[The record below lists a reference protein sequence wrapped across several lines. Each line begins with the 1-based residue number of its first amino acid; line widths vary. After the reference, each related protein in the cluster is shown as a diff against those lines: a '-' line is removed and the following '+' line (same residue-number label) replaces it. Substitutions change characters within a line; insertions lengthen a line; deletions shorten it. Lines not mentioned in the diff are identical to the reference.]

1 MEPMGPVQFWFE
13 FASTYSY
20 LAAMRIEPL
29 AAARGVPL
37 VWKPFLLGALFNRQG
52 WSDSPF
58 NLFPARGRYMWRD
71 IERQCAKHGIPF
83 RKPSLFPRN
92 SLLAA
97 RVACA
102 ASEEPWMHDFVRA
115 AFRANFADDRDI
127 ADPAVLSDALAAA
140 GVGRVRGDEILSAA
154 VAPKNKERFRRE
166 TDLAWESGVFGA
178 PTLIVDGEV
187 FWGNDRV
194 EEAFGWYETRVA
206 RPRS

>member
-1 MEPMGPVQFWFE
+1 MGPVQLWFE

-20 LAAMRIEPL
+20 ITVMRIEPL
-29 AAARGVPL
+29 AAARGIPL
-37 VWKPFLLGALFNRQG
+37 AWKPFLLGALFNKQG

-71 IERQCAKHGIPF
+71 VERQCAKHGIPF
-83 RKPSLFPRN
+83 RKPSTFPRN

-102 ASEEPWMHDFVRA
+102 ASGEAWMRDFARA
-115 AFRANFADDRDI
+115 AFRANFADDRNI
-127 ADPAVLSDALAAA
+127 AEPAVMADALASA
-140 GVGRVRGDEILSAA
+140 GIARERAEEILAA
-154 VAPKNKERFRRE
+154 AALPENKERLRRE

-194 EEAFGWYETRVA
+194 EEAFDWYEA
-206 RPRS
+206 RGGKART

>member
-52 WSDSPF
+52 WNDSPF

-71 IERQCAKHGIPF
+71 IERQCEKYGLPF
-83 RKPSLFPRN
+83 RRPSQFPRN

-97 RVACA
+97 RIACI
-102 ASEEPWMHDFVRA
+102 ASGEPWMTDFVRA
-115 AFRANFADDRDI
+115 AYRVNFAEDRDI
-127 ADPAVLSDALAAA
+127 ADPAVMADALRAAGRTHPDEILAAA
-140 GVGRVRGDEILSAA
+140 VTPE
-154 VAPKNKERFRRE
+154 NKERLRRE

-194 EEAFGWYETRVA
+194 EEAFDWYETRERS
-206 RPRS
+206 RP

>member
-1 MEPMGPVQFWFE
+1 MGPVQFWFE

-20 LAAMRIEPL
+20 LAVMRIQPL
-29 AAARGVPL
+29 AEARGVPL

-52 WSDSPF
+52 WNDSPF

-71 IERQCAKHGIPF
+71 VERQCEKHGIPF
-83 RKPSLFPRN
+83 RRPSHFPRN

-102 ASEEPWMHDFVRA
+102 VSGETWMRDFVRA
-115 AFRANFADDRDI
+115 AFKANFADDRDI
-127 ADPAVLSDALAAA
+127 ADRAVMRDALASA
-140 GVGRVRGDEILSAA
+140 GAGGALGDEILAAA
-154 VAPKNKERFRRE
+154 VAPENKERLRRE
-166 TDLAWESGVFGA
+166 TDLAWESGIFGA

-194 EEAFGWYETRVA
+194 EEAFAWFEA
-206 RPRS
+206 RAGKERS

>member
-1 MEPMGPVQFWFE
+1 MRPVQLWFE

-20 LAAMRIEPL
+20 LAVMRIEPL
-29 AAARGVPL
+29 AAARGIPV

-52 WSDSPF
+52 WNDSPF

-83 RKPSLFPRN
+83 RKPSHFPRN

-102 ASEEPWMHDFVRA
+102 ASGEDWMRDFVRA
-115 AFRANFADDRDI
+115 TFRANFAEDRDI
-127 ADPAVLSDALAAA
+127 ADRGVLSDVLSSA
-140 GVGRVRGDEILSAA
+140 GVARGRGDEILAA
-154 VAPKNKERFRRE
+154 AITPENKERLRRE
-166 TDLAWESGVFGA
+166 TDLAWEAGVFGA
-178 PTLIVDGEV
+178 PTLIVDAEV

-194 EEAFGWYETRVA
+194 EEAFDWYAAHAGAA
-206 RPRS
+206 RS